1 MQQNLLRDISAL
13 TSVSLKTINKMEHLA
28 ELCIC
33 DYLNELD
40 MQANDDIVN
49 INIGFGTVSMLII
62 DDSIQYQ
69 FVPSYSLE
77 QKMISTIENK
87 CTPLIDTAETNLE
100 NKLLTTYKD
109 LL

>member
-1 MQQNLLRDISAL
+1 MQQNLLKDVSAL
-13 TSVSLKTINKMEHLA
+13 TSVSLKTINKMEHVA

-40 MQANDDIVN
+40 MQANDDIVS
-49 INIGFGTVSMLII
+49 INVGFGTISMLVI

-77 QKMISTIENK
+77 QKMIDTIENK
-87 CTPLIDTAETNLE
+87 ATPLTSAAETNLE
-100 NKLLTTYKD
+100 NKLLATYKD

>member
-13 TSVSLKTINKMEHLA
+13 TSVSLKTINKMEYLA

-49 INIGFGTVSMLII
+49 INVGFGTVSMLIV

-69 FVPSYSLE
+69 FTPSYSLE
-77 QKMISTIENK
+77 QKMINAIENK
-87 CTPLIDTAETNLE
+87 CTPLSDAAETNLE
-100 NKLLTTYKD
+100 NKLLATYKD

>member
-1 MQQNLLRDISAL
+1 MQQNLLKDVSAL
-13 TSVSLKTINKMEHLA
+13 TSVSLKTINKMEHVA

-40 MQANDDIVN
+40 MQANDDIVS
-49 INIGFGTVSMLII
+49 INVGFGTISMLVI

-77 QKMISTIENK
+77 QKMIDTIENK
-87 CTPLIDTAETNLE
+87 STPLTSEAETNLE
-100 NKLLTTYKD
+100 NKLLATYKD